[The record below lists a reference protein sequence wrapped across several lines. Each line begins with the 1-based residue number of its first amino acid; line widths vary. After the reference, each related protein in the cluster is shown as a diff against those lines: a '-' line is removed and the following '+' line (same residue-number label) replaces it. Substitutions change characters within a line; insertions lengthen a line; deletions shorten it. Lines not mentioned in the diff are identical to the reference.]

1 VAWRPE
7 QARIGSPLA
16 TSVIMAGGDIKKIG
30 RYGFLP
36 DMEMKATTP
45 IPSSRMI
52 TASGISESISL
63 NNQDKHVVIND

>member
-1 VAWRPE
+1 
-7 QARIGSPLA
+7 
-16 TSVIMAGGDIKKIG
+16 MAGGDIKKIG